1 MPLAELNPSAVSGAT
16 PPTAETV
23 VAVRGLTKVF
33 KDFWG
38 RAKARAVDNVDF
50 EVRRGEVFGLLGP
63 NGSGKSTTVKLL
75 LGLLRPTKGHIEV
88 LGHSPRHV
96 ATKARIGYLPEE
108 SYLYRY
114 LDSRETLD
122 FFGNLFHLP
131 AGERQRRNDQLL
143 DMVGLSQTRTRAV
156 GEFSK
161 GMQRRIGLAQ
171 ALIND
176 PDLVILDE
184 PTAGLDPIGCR
195 EVKDLIVALARRGK
209 TVILSSHLLSDVED
223 VCDRVVIYYGG
234 KVQAM
239 GTLKELLARPD
250 RIRITAPLVPRDV
263 LEKTIRDLSQG
274 GTAEDIRIDNPTQ
287 NLESYFLE
295 VVQRASQ
302 AAAETSGATSG
313 HRVAEYLRGTAE
325 AGQLSAEKMLERL
338 TLPQSAPAAPA
349 AAEPSASTVDNQ
361 KLAALTQTAGP
372 ETKPAPAHPPAAAP
386 KASEAELKKADEKL
400 ASLLGKPKK

>member
-1 MPLAELNPSAVSGAT
+1 MTVVAEPNPSSSRN
-16 PPTAETV
+16 PKSAEV
-23 VAVRGLTKVF
+23 VIAVRGLTKVF

-38 RAKARAVDNVDF
+38 RPKARAVDHVDF
-50 EVRRGEVFGLLGP
+50 EVQKGEVFGLLGP
-63 NGSGKSTTVKLL
+63 NGSGKSTTVKML
-75 LGLLRPTKGHIEV
+75 LGLLYPTKGHIEV
-88 LGHSPRHV
+88 FGKSPRHV

-114 LDSRETLD
+114 LNSRETLD

-131 AGERQRRNDQLL
+131 ADERRQRTEQLL
-143 DMVGLSQTRTRAV
+143 EMVGLTQTRTRAV

-195 EVKDLIVALARRGK
+195 EVKDLILALARRGK

-234 KVQAM
+234 RIQAV
-239 GTLKELLARPD
+239 GALNELLANREA
-250 RIRITAPLVPRDV
+250 IRITTPPLPRETMRRV
-263 LEKTIRDLSQG
+263 LELIRTDV
-274 GTAEDIRIDNPTQ
+274 AEDKIRIDNPTQ

-295 VVQRASQ
+295 VVAKAKQ
-302 AAAETSGATSG
+302 AAAETSGAQSG
-313 HRVAEYLRGTAE
+313 GQVAAYLRGGADTGPSTE
-325 AGQLSAEKMLERL
+325 RILERL
-338 TLPQSAPAAPA
+338 TLPTPPKEPERTIAPVQVSAVNQAKLDSLARAADTAQP
-349 AAEPSASTVDNQ
+349 
-361 KLAALTQTAGP
+361 LAVPVAN
-372 ETKPAPAHPPAAAP
+372 ETTPDDLA
-386 KASEAELKKADEKL
+386 KANEKL
-400 ASLLGKPKK
+400 SSLLNKPKGDGAD